1 MEVRCGWRK
10 RGLLIRTGNSLPG
23 AAGSLWMMPWNAG
36 LACWLMRRLGALSVG
51 ELDRVSFG
59 RCASRR
65 PERAPADPILI
76 GAAPARAVTDDQFLL
91 LEHLQ
96 SFHGH
101 VPGQPN
107 AGGHLFDRHADAG
120 RSG

>member
-1 MEVRCGWRK
+1 MEVRCGWK
-10 RGLLIRTGNSLPG
+10 RQGLLIRTGNSLPG

-59 RCASRR
+59 RRASRPP

-76 GAAPARAVTDDQFLL
+76 GAASARAVTDDQFLL
-91 LEHLQ
+91 LENLQ
-96 SFHGH
+96 SFHCH
-101 VPGQPN
+101 VPG
-107 AGGHLFDRHADAG
+107 
-120 RSG
+120 

>member
-36 LACWLMRRLGALSVG
+36 LACWLMRRLGAVSVG
-51 ELDRVSFG
+51 DLDRRFLG
-59 RCASRR
+59 RGACRR

-76 GAAPARAVTDDQFLL
+76 GAASARAVTDDQFLP
-91 LEHLQ
+91 LENLQ
-96 SFHGH
+96 SFHCH
-101 VPGQPN
+101 VPG
-107 AGGHLFDRHADAG
+107 
-120 RSG
+120 